1 MQSKKIFTKILL
13 PIAVALF
20 WLLLW
25 QLLALWVND
34 SFFLPS
40 PIDTFAE
47 LVKLLSKE
55 RFYQVVF
62 FTLLR
67 VLAGLTL
74 GIASGCFLA
83 VICRKIPIVTRF
95 ITPVITV
102 IKAMPVATFIVLL
115 QFTMASNSLTV
126 FIGLLM
132 VIPIVYQNV
141 TDGLNSIPKELSE
154 VCDVFEL
161 SAVKRFKALTL
172 PTLLQYLAP
181 AIITSIGLA
190 FKAQVAAEIII
201 YAKDS
206 IGQFMFDA
214 KYNLNTP
221 ELFAWA
227 LVVVIFSILL
237 EFVTKK
243 ALRRF
248 TKCA

>member
-1 MQSKKIFTKILL
+1 MQSKKFFSKFLFS
-13 PIAVALF
+13 IAVTFF
-20 WLLLW
+20 WLFLW

-40 PIDTFAE
+40 PIDTFTE
-47 LVKLLSKE
+47 LLKLISRGE
-55 RFYQVVF
+55 FYRVVF

-67 VLAGLTL
+67 VLTGLVL
-74 GIASGCFLA
+74 GIASGIFLA
-83 VICRKIPIVTRF
+83 VMCHKIPVVTKF
-95 ITPVITV
+95 IAPIITV

-141 TDGLNSIPKELSE
+141 TNGFHSIPKELSE
-154 VCDVFEL
+154 VCDIFEI
-161 SAVKRFKALTL
+161 SSVKRFKILTL
-172 PTLLQYLAP
+172 PTLLSYLVP
-181 AIITSIGLA
+181 AIITSIGLT

-227 LVVVIFSILL
+227 LVVVIFSLLL
-237 EFVTKK
+237 EYVTKT

-248 TKCA
+248 SK